1 VQLIQDETIEEHDL
15 KERLFVAEKVMKSL
29 FERNKQ
35 LEDGAVS
42 IQNELQRSP
51 SVACQCQKKDELIRD
66 LEKEL
71 ANVKLVN

>member
-1 VQLIQDETIEEHDL
+1 
-15 KERLFVAEKVMKSL
+15 MKSL

-42 IQNELQRSP
+42 IQNELHRSP

-71 ANVKLVN
+71 ANVKLIN